1 MLDSRRSESIPRT
14 VRIYSAR
21 CKKIRI
27 NAVLTIN
34 FHRIIIFESGEFVT
48 ILIAAKAE
56 KIKLRSGEFS
66 PKKENGK
73 IRKRTLFTVQGA
85 VIAALYVVLTMLAS
99 FMGLSSG
106 AIQVRFSEALTVL
119 AWFTPAAI
127 PGLFVGCILSNILSG
142 GILPDVIFGS
152 IATLI
157 GAVLTYLLRKKSPWL
172 APVPPIVANTLII
185 PPVLKYF
192 YALDDAVW
200 YLYVT
205 VGIGEIISCGVL
217 GMILFGAIKKKAPKI
232 FGM

>member
-1 MLDSRRSESIPRT
+1 M
-14 VRIYSAR
+14 
-21 CKKIRI
+21 

-34 FHRIIIFESGEFVT
+34 FHRLIIFESGEFVT

-56 KIKLRSGEFS
+56 KNKTKERGIS
-66 PKKENGK
+66 PKKKMEK

-192 YALDDAVW
+192 YVLDNAVW

>member
-1 MLDSRRSESIPRT
+1 M
-14 VRIYSAR
+14 
-21 CKKIRI
+21 

-34 FHRIIIFESGEFVT
+34 FHRLIIFESGESVT

-56 KIKLRSGEFS
+56 KNKTKECGIS

-73 IRKRTLFTVQGA
+73 NKEENSFHGTGSRYRGA
-85 VIAALYVVLTMLAS
+85 LRRPYDA
-99 FMGLSSG
+99 
-106 AIQVRFSEALTVL
+106 
-119 AWFTPAAI
+119 
-127 PGLFVGCILSNILSG
+127 CIVHGTFERRNTG
-142 GILPDVIFGS
+142 EIFG
-152 IATLI
+152 
-157 GAVLTYLLRKKSPWL
+157 GAYGACVVHTGGDTGTFRRMHTFKHIVRRNTSGCYFRKHGYAYRRGAHISAPKKSPWL